1 MNEKGLKI
9 GHYQPDSPERANNNA
24 DNNNVHIGFHFDD
37 FVNKKSL
44 SQMNEKGLKL
54 DTTSL
59 THSKERIIILIIMM
73 FILVFIVYVSKKA
86 S

>member
-1 MNEKGLKI
+1 MI
-9 GHYQPDSPERANNNA
+9 YQVDSC
-24 DNNNVHIGFHFDD
+24 VDD

-54 DTTSL
+54 DNTSL
-59 THSKERIIILIIMM
+59 THSKKRIIILIIMM
-73 FILVFIVYVSKKA
+73 FILVFIENVQIKKA